1 MLTMPICDVVAVPV
15 ACNCVGETYVVVSVC
30 PLNVTVEFV
39 KKPLPVRV
47 SENAPAVIGE
57 GETDVRTGIGF
68 CSETALVA
76 FFVVSAALVAV
87 MVRVFGVG
95 RLAGA
100 VYIPFVSIVPVV
112 ALPPATEFTD
122 QVTLVFVLPLTAAAK
137 LAFAPARTVAVAG
150 VTVTL
155 TLVVLSGGK
164 VGEAPPPL
172 VFVPTP
178 AQPVSNKTRIPAC
191 ALQILLTDMVPLGRR
206 QPTLLRRQQ
215 GLQCC
220 SRFRLNFYKEW
231 AVPAWVERE

>member
-1 MLTMPICDVVAVPV
+1 MIGD
-15 ACNCVGETYVVVSVC
+15 GET
-30 PLNVTVEFV
+30 E
-39 KKPLPVRV
+39 
-47 SENAPAVIGE
+47 
-57 GETDVRTGIGF
+57 VRTGIGF
-68 CSETALVA
+68 CNETALVA

-87 MVRVFGVG
+87 IVTVVDVG

-100 VYIPFVSIVPVV
+100 VYMPFASIVPVV
-112 ALPPATEFTD
+112 AFPPPTEFTD
-122 QVTLVFVLPLTAAAK
+122 HVTLLLVLPLTVAAK

-155 TLVVLSGGK
+155 MLVVLSGGK
-164 VGEAPPPL
+164 VGEAPLPL
-172 VFVPTP
+172 LFVPTP
-178 AQPVSNKTRIPAC
+178 AQPLSNKTRIPAC
-191 ALQILLTDMVPLGRR
+191 ALQILFTDMAPLRRR